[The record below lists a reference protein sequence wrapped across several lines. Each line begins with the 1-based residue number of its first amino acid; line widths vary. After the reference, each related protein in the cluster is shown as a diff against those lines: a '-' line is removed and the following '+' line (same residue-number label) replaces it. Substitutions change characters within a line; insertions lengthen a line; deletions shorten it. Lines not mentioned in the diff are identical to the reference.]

1 MLCHSVRSCH
11 SPALSLYR
19 SLVARLNLA
28 TGTPLG
34 VYLTSGSLP
43 RFPTRITL
51 FTLFAMR
58 DHLISGTFCPN
69 IPVEPEILKWE
80 RAIASWITHD
90 LPSSKPIVSRPP
102 GFPWLQAHDQRYL
115 LFGSFIAENHP
126 GPIQE
131 AGINTSLK
139 LGLRN
144 LFVFVWAS
152 FLLVTSLY
160 CLLAFLPYTFYA
172 LIKAPAYDW
181 MPWLVRN
188 YAYLYWITLAGLT
201 WACWPER
208 KGRGFTLLFS
218 VLLLLGVFV
227 TVHPVLASVQSNVAA
242 YAWAAGSLLPII
254 AFAVL
259 HA

>member
-1 MLCHSVRSCH
+1 M
-11 SPALSLYR
+11 
-19 SLVARLNLA
+19 
-28 TGTPLG
+28 
-34 VYLTSGSLP
+34 
-43 RFPTRITL
+43 
-51 FTLFAMR
+51 
-58 DHLISGTFCPN
+58 
-69 IPVEPEILKWE
+69 
-80 RAIASWITHD
+80 
-90 LPSSKPIVSRPP
+90 SRPP

-259 HA
+259 HAVSHWPQAQDAAAPSWSYAVATWLAITLATMSAVGTGIRGYLETHSAALHRAVLPAGGGMR